1 MMIEPM
7 IERNIVTINENATI
21 QEAVELMVKYYIGSL
36 IVTGRMG
43 FRGLFTERDLMM
55 DVVGRGKLTTATRVA
70 DVLREDFVRVRP
82 TDEAAYCLELMREHR
97 CRHLLVFDDENF
109 VGLVSI
115 RDMVVLLLDE
125 KEQLIHRLKE
135 YIVT

>member
-70 DVLREDFVRVRP
+70 DVLREAF
-82 TDEAAYCLELMREHR
+82 
-97 CRHLLVFDDENF
+97 
-109 VGLVSI
+109 
-115 RDMVVLLLDE
+115 
-125 KEQLIHRLKE
+125 
-135 YIVT
+135 